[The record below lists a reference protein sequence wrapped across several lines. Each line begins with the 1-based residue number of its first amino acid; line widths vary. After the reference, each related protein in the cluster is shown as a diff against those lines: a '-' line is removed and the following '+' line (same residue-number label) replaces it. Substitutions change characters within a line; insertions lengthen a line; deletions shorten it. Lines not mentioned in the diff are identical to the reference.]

1 MKSHELVDKLR
12 STLQLDMPLPGNG
25 RTADRHR
32 LLMQLGFEDLSYSR
46 LAEAHWDA
54 VAILKEAGREPVT
67 EAIYGVWASEIS
79 GHMLRLRPVDS
90 GYRVIGSKRF
100 CTGAGLIDRALVTV
114 LHPVSQLVE
123 IDLRANTKNIGIDGS
138 NWKTAAFS
146 ETQTATV
153 EFLELPLSSDC
164 LVGDV
169 GFYLN
174 RLGFWHGACGP
185 AACWAGGAKA
195 LVQYAARQRNNDP
208 HSLAHL
214 GAMLADDWAL
224 ECYLERA
231 GLEIDTTANSPC
243 RAQALALKVRHLIEQ
258 TCNDILRRLER
269 AFGPRPFAFD
279 EEVAR
284 RSSEL
289 QLYVRQSHA
298 ERDLEALAQ
307 ATTHL
312 DHQE

>member
-12 STLQLDMPLPGNG
+12 STLQSDMPLPGNG

-32 LLMQLGFEDLSYSR
+32 LLMQIGFEDLSYAR

-54 VAILKEAGREPVT
+54 VAILREAGREPVAG
-67 EAIYGVWASEIS
+67 AIYGVWASEIP
-79 GHMLRLRPVDS
+79 GQALELRPVD
-90 GYRVIGSKRF
+90 GAYGLIGSKRF

-114 LHPVSQLVE
+114 LHPVAQLVE
-123 IDLRANTKNIGIDGS
+123 VDLHAYSENIGIDGS
-138 NWKTAAFS
+138 NWKAAAFA

-153 EFLELPLSSDC
+153 EFRSLPVSSDC

-185 AACWAGGAKA
+185 AACWAGGAKV

-208 HSLAHL
+208 HGLAHL
-214 GAMLADDWAL
+214 GAMLADVWAL

-231 GLEIDTTANSPC
+231 GFEIDSTASSPSK
-243 RAQALALKVRHLIEQ
+243 AQALALKVRHLVEH
-258 TCNDILRRLER
+258 TSTDVLRRLER

-284 RSSEL
+284 RSGEL
-289 QLYVRQSHA
+289 QLYLRQSHA

-307 ATTHL
+307 AATHL
-312 DHQE
+312 AHEE